1 MVQPVPG
8 AMKSGMTSLAD
19 AGRAVISGPSTGAV
33 AAAAALAQMR
43 PANTAFKATKRGI
56 SFPLF
61 FIDSAWVVLIGDHE
75 DDDLQSL
82 VHARVAGHGMDGA
95 RRLVENIARFQ
106 HACRLS
112 VDSKLISPLDHI
124 AECMMARMMVRRA
137 GGARVPIE
145 ERGGPPPARAV
156 RREGRHPRAWS

>member
-8 AMKSGMTSLAD
+8 AMKSGMASLAD
-19 AGRAVISGPSTGAV
+19 AGCAVISGPSTGAV
-33 AAAAALAQMR
+33 AAAAAAALAQMR
-43 PANTAFKATKRGI
+43 PAKTAFKAAKRGM

-61 FIDSAWVVLIGDHE
+61 FVDGAWVVLIGDHE

-82 VHARVAGHGMDGA
+82 VGARVAGHGMDGA

-106 HACRLS
+106 HPCRLS

-124 AECMMARMMVRRA
+124 SECVMARMMVRRA
-137 GGARVPIE
+137 GVSRIAIE
-145 ERGGPPPARAV
+145 KRDAHFPSGQIR
-156 RREGRHPRAWS
+156 